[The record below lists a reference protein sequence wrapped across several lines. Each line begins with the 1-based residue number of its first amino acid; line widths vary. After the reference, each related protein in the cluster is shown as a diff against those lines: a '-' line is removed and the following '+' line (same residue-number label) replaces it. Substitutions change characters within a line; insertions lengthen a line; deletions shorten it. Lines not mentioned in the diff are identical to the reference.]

1 MHQLN
6 RLIDLL
12 VLNANISSISA
23 ISWREQ
29 IFQINLHFSQTLR
42 NKPYLF
48 INKFCYM
55 YKLGKIERIKSYYLK
70 LMLSIYILYKLC
82 RLRHL

>member
-12 VLNANISSISA
+12 VLNANFSSISA

-29 IFQINLHFSQTLR
+29 ICQINLHFSQTLR

-48 INKFCYM
+48 INQFRYM
-55 YKLGKIERIKSYYLK
+55 YKLGKIERIKTYYLE

-82 RLRHL
+82 LLRHL